1 MTPPAEPWCWA
12 EQRLSTCS
20 SAQDRPGQYSL
31 ASLSGT
37 LQPTARLTGII
48 STFVNNKHLPP
59 LLMAKMKTGCAILVA
74 CALVVGTSL
83 VRLNVLYTNTL
94 EVTLLEFRQTV
105 RNSAL
110 VFVRFMRSGA
120 SSVYFVFLEMQNCFR
135 STSVTVDFFHW
146 NNIQTSK
153 SVCAEHLSS
162 IRKLQWLAAALLTH
176 IAEDATMPVVCLRV
190 IVLLC
195 PYWRNMQ
202 INCIHINIHVMGYS

>member
-20 SAQDRPGQYSL
+20 RAQDRPGQFSL
-31 ASLSGT
+31 ASLCGT

-48 STFVNNKHLPP
+48 STLVNNTYLPP

-83 VRLNVLYTNTL
+83 VRLNVLFTNTL
-94 EVTLLEFRQTV
+94 EVALLEYRQTV

-110 VFVRFMRSGA
+110 VCVRFMRSGA
-120 SSVYFVFLEMQNCFR
+120 SSVYLVFLEMQNCFR
-135 STSVTVDFFHW
+135 STSVTVDFW

-153 SVCAEHLSS
+153 SACAEHWSS

-176 IAEDATMPVVCLRV
+176 VAEDAAMPVMCLQV

-195 PYWRNMQ
+195 PY
-202 INCIHINIHVMGYS
+202 